1 MRLKKSA
8 KEWLDMFMELHN
20 LKTREEAVYKLIEIH
35 KAWNEK
41 LTYDEVTK
49 KFFPKDY
56 KK

>member
-1 MRLKKSA
+1 VRLKKSA
-8 KEWLDMFMELHN
+8 KEWLDMFMDLHN

-41 LTYDEVTK
+41 LTYDEITK
-49 KFFPKDY
+49 TFFPKDY